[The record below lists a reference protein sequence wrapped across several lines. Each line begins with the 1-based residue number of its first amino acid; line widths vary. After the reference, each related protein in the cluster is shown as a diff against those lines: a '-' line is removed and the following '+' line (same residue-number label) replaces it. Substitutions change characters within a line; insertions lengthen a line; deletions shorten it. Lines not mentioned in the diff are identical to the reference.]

1 MYAIAVLAAMNV
13 PKYART
19 VWKSVPAV
27 LRNISATAAT
37 GVSTVPAARVI
48 SV

>member
-27 LRNISATAAT
+27 QRMRFVKAVT
-37 GVSTVPAARVI
+37 GVSTVPAARET

>member
-1 MYAIAVLAAMNV
+1 MYVIAVPAAMNV

-19 VWKSVPAV
+19 AWRNVPTALRSISV
-27 LRNISATAAT
+27 TAAT